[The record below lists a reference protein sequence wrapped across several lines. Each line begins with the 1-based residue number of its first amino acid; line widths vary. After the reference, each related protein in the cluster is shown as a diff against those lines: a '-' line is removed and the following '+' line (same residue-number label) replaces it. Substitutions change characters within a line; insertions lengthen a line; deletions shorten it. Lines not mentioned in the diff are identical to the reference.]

1 MASTH
6 KQTDFAFRRTRP
18 GRVISVDRSGHVRS
32 IEEAGTAGTSTR
44 ARRTRLRRLAW
55 ILDSSI
61 RVPGTRF
68 TFGLDP
74 ILGLFPVLGD
84 LLGVIV
90 SSYIVIEAAR
100 LGAPG
105 SLLARMLLNI
115 AIEGLIG
122 ALPVAGD
129 VFDAVWKANQRNVEM
144 LDAWFERSGK
154 RE

>member
-6 KQTDFAFRRTRP
+6 RQTDFAFKRTRSA
-18 GRVISVDRSGHVRS
+18 RVISLDRSGNVRS
-32 IEEAGTAGTSTR
+32 VEEAGTAGTDTR
-44 ARRTRLRRLAW
+44 RLRGRLRRLAW
-55 ILDSSI
+55 LLDSSI

-68 TFGLDP
+68 TFGLDA

-90 SSYIVIEAAR
+90 SSYIVLEAAR

-105 SLLARMLLNI
+105 ALLARMLLNI
-115 AIEGLIG
+115 AIEGVLG

-129 VFDAVWKANQRNVEM
+129 VFDAVWKANQRNVEL

>member
-1 MASTH
+1 MASTR
-6 KQTDFAFRRTRP
+6 KQMDFALKQARP
-18 GRVISVDRSGHVRS
+18 VQVISVDRSGNVRS
-32 IEEAGTAGTSTR
+32 VEEAAGTR

-55 ILDSSI
+55 LLDSSI
-61 RVPGTRF
+61 RIPGTRF

-105 SLLARMLLNI
+105 SLLARMLLNV

-129 VFDAVWKANQRNVEM
+129 VFDAVWKANQRNVEL
-144 LDAWFERSGK
+144 LDAWFERSG
-154 RE
+154 RR